1 MTSPCNTCKK
11 NITHGGNCQ
20 GPRRTLLSP
29 CLMFEEDERGYVATE
44 TLQVELHFGV
54 SIPHLG
60 TFDND
65 WEYNGNPIKFYWLEP
80 LKWDMKRCVFIC
92 KAQAAIFKPIICKEE
107 PTNITTKIIKFK
119 EVKQ

>member
-11 NITHGGNCQ
+11 YITHGGNCQ

-29 CLMFEEDERGYVATE
+29 CLMFEKDERGYVATK
-44 TLQVELHFGV
+44 TLQIELGFGML
-54 SIPHLG
+54 IPPLI

-65 WEYNGNPIKFYWLEP
+65 WEYNNNPIKFYRLEP
-80 LKWDMKRCVFIC
+80 LRWDMKRCVLIC
-92 KAQAAIFKPIICKEE
+92 EARADIFEPIICKEE
-107 PTNITTKIIKFK
+107 PTNIITKIIKFK